1 MRGLATGMGAATVRG
16 AQKAMES
23 RVSAQE
29 SATSAPRSANSA
41 RNTDRWQR
49 ASLSQ

>member
-1 MRGLATGMGAATVRG
+1 MRGRAPGMGAATVRST
-16 AQKAMES
+16 QKAMES